1 MAKKKILI
9 VDDEIDFINM
19 MKIKLEE
26 NDYDVVSSS
35 TGKDVLDIIKK
46 QRPDAVLLDVMMP
59 EMDGL
64 NILKQV
70 RSFDETIPVFI
81 VTAFSNEERIKLAG
95 KFNASGVILKFSDNM
110 VNEIKHLTK
119 AIGVAEKYRK

>member
-1 MAKKKILI
+1 
-9 VDDEIDFINM
+9 
-19 MKIKLEE
+19 
-26 NDYDVVSSS
+26 DYDVVSSS
-35 TGKDVLDIIKK
+35 TGKDVIDIIKK

-59 EMDGL
+59 EVDGL

-110 VNEIKHLTK
+110 VGEIKHLTK

>member
-35 TGKDVLDIIKK
+35 TGKDVIDIIKK
-46 QRPDAVLLDVMMP
+46 QKPDAVLLDVMMP
-59 EMDGL
+59 EVDGL